1 MPKKPEEWL
10 EIASPSQKS
19 RGIFK
24 LFLGYAPG
32 VGKTFSML
40 SEALRRRSR
49 GEDVAIGVIETHGR
63 KGIEE
68 LLANMECVP
77 RKKIEYKGT
86 IFEEM
91 DVDGILARRPQ
102 VVLVDELAHTN
113 IPGSKHRKRYED
125 IQELLAA
132 RIDVLST
139 LNIQHIESIAPI
151 VRSITGITVR
161 ETVPDWVPL
170 TASETVMVDLTPEA
184 LQNRMKRGDVYSSE
198 KVERSLKN
206 FFRRGNLIALRELA
220 LRQVAEQVDRSLE
233 SYMEAEDI
241 RKNWAVRER
250 IAVCISSN
258 PSGQYLIARAARMA
272 RRMDAELSVVHVD
285 REFGLKE
292 SNQNALSANLRFAE
306 SLGAKVVRLKGRSVA
321 DSVAEFVRSKHITQV
336 IFGRA
341 PVRDWR
347 KYLYLSAVH
356 RFLRESPAVDV
367 HIVTQESEEQV

>member
-1 MPKKPEEWL
+1 LPKKPEEWL
-10 EIASPSQKS
+10 EIASPPQKS

-32 VGKTFSML
+32 VGKTFNML
-40 SEALRRRSR
+40 SEAIRRQSR
-49 GEDVAIGVIETHGR
+49 GEDVVIGVVESHGR
-63 KGIEE
+63 NKIEE
-68 LLANMECVP
+68 LVSTIEAVP

-86 IFEEM
+86 VFEEM
-91 DVDGILARRPQ
+91 DVDAILARHPQ

-125 IQELLAA
+125 VQELLAA
-132 RIDVLST
+132 KIDVVST

-170 TASETVMVDLTPEA
+170 TATETVMVDLTPEA
-184 LQNRMKRGDVYSSE
+184 LQNRMKRGDVYSPE

-250 IAVCISSN
+250 MAVCISSS
-258 PSGQYLIARAARMA
+258 PSGQHLIARGARMA
-272 RRMDAELSVVHVD
+272 RRMDAELYVVHVD
-285 REFGLKE
+285 RGLGLKD
-292 SNQNALSANLRFAE
+292 SNPNALAANLRFAE
-306 SLGAKVVRLKGRSVA
+306 SLGAKVVRLKGRSIA

-341 PVRDWR
+341 AIRDWR

-367 HIVTQESEEQV
+367 HIVTQESEE

>member
-10 EIASPSQKS
+10 EVASPTNKT

-32 VGKTFSML
+32 VGKTYSML
-40 SEALRRRSR
+40 SEAIRRKSR
-49 GEDVAIGVIETHGR
+49 GEDVVVGIVETHGR
-63 KGIEE
+63 RGIKE
-68 LLANMECVP
+68 LAAQLEAVP
-77 RKKIEYKGT
+77 RKQIDYKGT
-86 IFEEM
+86 LFEEM
-91 DVDGILARRPQ
+91 DIDAILARRPE

-132 RIDVLST
+132 KIDVIST
-139 LNIQHIESIAPI
+139 LNIQHIESLAPT
-151 VRSITGITVR
+151 VHAITGITVR

-170 TASETVMVDLTPEA
+170 SATETVMVDLTPEA
-184 LQNRMKRGDVYSSE
+184 LHNRMKRGDVYSQE
-198 KVERSLKN
+198 KVEQSLKN

-233 SYMEAEDI
+233 SYMDAKDI
-241 RKNWAVRER
+241 RQNWGVRER
-250 IAVCISSN
+250 ITVCISGS

-272 RRMDAELSVVHVD
+272 RRMDAELYVLHVE
-285 REFGLKE
+285 REFAPREENPQVLE
-292 SNQNALSANLRFAE
+292 ANLRFAE
-306 SLGAKVVRLKGRSVA
+306 NLGAKVVKLKGRSVA
-321 DSVAEFVRSKHITQV
+321 DTIADFVRSKHITQV

-341 PVRDWR
+341 PIRDWR

-356 RFLRESPAVDV
+356 RFLRESPPVDV
-367 HIVTQESEEQV
+367 HIVTQDPQDLQ